1 MNNEKNNKVI
11 RYIKLLVLPII
22 EILLG
27 SILIGI
33 TVNNIG
39 QREAEGRKSY
49 SEVNAMA
56 YADRIIEDIKIGTH
70 ITDTLE
76 QIIISED
83 GSCDKFNEIAATLI
97 NDSIQSI
104 QLAPAGVVTD
114 IYPEEG
120 NEAGKID
127 LFNDEVRSRYVTY
140 AMEHNIPVMQG
151 PFRLKQGGSGIAVRN
166 PVFLNKNGTREFW
179 GFTIVIIRVPDIFS
193 ESLNVLEGFGYDC
206 MLLKTLAPWD
216 DEYVEIYSSGK
227 ELTDPVRYRFAVGG
241 DTWELQ
247 VMQKDGWI
255 GDKGGIGKLI
265 IYGGNVILILLV
277 GLTFTVLLLEDR
289 RKYFKLRAE
298 TDKLTGIYNR
308 SGFDKALKKY
318 LKHNP
323 DKNCI
328 VAELDIDDFKF
339 INDMYGHEAGDEAL
353 RSLASYMK
361 EYFPNDAVI
370 GRNGGDEFVVLLPGQ
385 TDESAH
391 NKLNEF
397 TKLHKSFLHK
407 TEQHSFT
414 ISLGYAEYPKQ
425 AGTREDLLR
434 HADAVL
440 YEVKLRG
447 KNGCM
452 LYENG
457 LNEIR
462 TQLGFALKDVSAH
475 LPGAFLIYKADPND
489 DELLFANNEM
499 IKLAGCNDMEEF
511 FAYTGR
517 SFRKLIKESEQKDIE
532 ESIWSQINADDA
544 DSNDYVSFTLVRKD
558 GSHIKVFDHGR
569 IVDNSYYGRVFYVLI
584 MKRELIDKHYY
595 SNPHI
600 IIELSENRES

>member
-1 MNNEKNNKVI
+1 MNNEKNNKVG
-11 RYIKLLVLPII
+11 RYIRMLALPII

-27 SILIGI
+27 SILIGMA
-33 TVNNIG
+33 VNNV
-39 QREAEGRKSY
+39 GRKETTMRKGF

-56 YADRIIEDIKIGTH
+56 YSDRIIEDIKSGTH

-83 GSCDKFNEIAATLI
+83 GKCNKFYDVAENLM

-127 LFNDEVRSRYVTY
+127 LFNDEIRKRYVCY
-140 AMEHNIPVMQG
+140 AMEHDIPVMQG
-151 PFRLKQGGSGIAVRN
+151 PFELKQGGNGIAVRN
-166 PVFLNKNGTREFW
+166 PVFLNKNGIREFW

-193 ESLNVLEGFGYDC
+193 DSLKALEGFGYNYR
-206 MLLKTLAPWD
+206 LLKTVSPWE
-216 DEYVEIYSSGK
+216 DEYVEIYSSGG
-227 ELTDPVRYRFAVGG
+227 EMIDPVIYRFAVDG
-241 DTWELQ
+241 DTWDLQ

-255 GDKGGIGKLI
+255 GDKEGLGKI
-265 IYGGNVILILLV
+265 IFYGGNGILILLV
-277 GLTFTVLLLEDR
+277 ILTFTVLLLEER

-308 SGFDKALKKY
+308 NGLNKALNNY
-318 LKHNP
+318 LKKNP
-323 DKNCI
+323 DSKCI

-339 INDMYGHEAGDEAL
+339 INDMYGHEAGDAAL
-353 RSLASYMK
+353 RGFASHMK
-361 EYFPNDAVI
+361 EFFPKDAVM
-370 GRNGGDEFVVLLPGQ
+370 GRNGGDEFVVFLPDQ
-385 TDESAH
+385 TYETAH
-391 NKLNEF
+391 DKLREF
-397 TKLHKSFLHK
+397 TNLNKSFLNKGEH
-407 TEQHSFT
+407 HSFT

-425 AGTREDLLR
+425 AQSSEELLR
-434 HADAVL
+434 YADAAL

-452 LYENG
+452 LYKSG
-457 LNEIR
+457 LAGIR
-462 TQLGFALKDVSAH
+462 TQLGFALKDISTH
-475 LPGAFLIYKADPND
+475 LPGSFLIYKADPQD
-489 DELLFANNEM
+489 DKLLFANNEM
-499 IKLAGCNDMEEF
+499 IKLAGCRDMEEF

-532 ESIWSQINADDA
+532 ESIWRQINAGNA

-569 IVDNSYYGRVFYVLI
+569 IVDNSNYGRVFYVLI
-584 MKRELIDKHYY
+584 MKRELIDTNYY
-595 SNPHI
+595 GNK
-600 IIELSENRES
+600 ENRT